1 MQEGHR
7 ITIAAQV
14 LDASGV
20 HPLGVQNFLQYLA
33 QRAEVRARGQ
43 GFDRAKNG
51 SIVVDD
57 HAAPADRIEHFGEL
71 IVVQLLDTG
80 ADQQAEDE
88 EHRKQKVPIGEKHQ
102 AADDE
107 GRACGIEEIDC
118 LGVREAALDQP
129 VMDVIR
135 IFAE

>member
-1 MQEGHR
+1 MQEAKASTAR
-7 ITIAAQV
+7 RMARSSLTITRRR
-14 LDASGV
+14 LTG
-20 HPLGVQNFLQYLA
+20 
-33 QRAEVRARGQ
+33 
-43 GFDRAKNG
+43 
-51 SIVVDD
+51 
-57 HAAPADRIEHFGEL
+57 IEHFGEL